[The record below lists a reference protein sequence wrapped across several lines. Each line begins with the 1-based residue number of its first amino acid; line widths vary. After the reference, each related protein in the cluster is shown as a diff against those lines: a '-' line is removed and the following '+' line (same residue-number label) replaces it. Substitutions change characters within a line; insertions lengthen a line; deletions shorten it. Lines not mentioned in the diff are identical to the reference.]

1 MRLLKI
7 DKDSLTLSVSS
18 VNERLK
24 KLCKSGLQLFGM
36 RETEYEVWLMFEP
49 AEREETCFFLRVE
62 DDSDTA
68 READILAHWQ
78 GNHLFV
84 GELCLGGSELLALFK
99 KRYD

>member
-1 MRLLKI
+1 MKILKI
-7 DKDSLTLSVSS
+7 DKDCLTVSVSS
-18 VNERLK
+18 VNQRIK
-24 KLCKSGLQLFGM
+24 KICKSGMQLFGM

-62 DDSDTA
+62 DESDSA

-78 GNHLFV
+78 GNHLLV
-84 GELCLGGSELLALFK
+84 GELCLAECELLALFR